1 MGYAEVMPE
10 AVIADLPAEAL
21 RERSWAGLA
30 LGWLHKP
37 TSLLVELPAEQGR
50 WVATTFK
57 LTSTTLA
64 NNVLAQN
71 LFSAII
77 DAFFR

>member
-1 MGYAEVMPE
+1 MVYADLMPE
-10 AVIADLPAEAL
+10 AVIVDLPAEAL

-30 LGWLHKP
+30 LGWLHKT
-37 TSLLVELPAEQGR
+37 TSLLVETSSEQGR
-50 WVATTFK
+50 CVATTFK

-71 LFSAII
+71 LFSGIL
-77 DAFFR
+77 DSFSH